1 MHYYVGPSS
10 TVHLLSNRVL
20 QSRNLRIHCRRLQEV
35 GRNTSPTAT
44 FNVPL
49 AGLASRQG
57 RSLSHTDADWRMLG
71 HQTRH
76 AGNGHSFLR
85 VRGGR
90 RPPCRLQQAR
100 RKSVSI

>member
-1 MHYYVGPSS
+1 MYS
-10 TVHLLSNRVL
+10 LLSRVL
-20 QSRNLRIHCRRLQEV
+20 RSRDLRIHCRRLQEV

-71 HQTRH
+71 HQAPQLLQPDATH
-76 AGNGHSFLR
+76 PPAG
-85 VRGGR
+85 
-90 RPPCRLQQAR
+90 
-100 RKSVSI
+100 SVSLVLARGLRPRRRAAGG